1 MKHIKLLPTLILIVY
16 LALFTISLYVLG
28 QISIGN
34 LELAQNWPWII
45 TLLVSA
51 VSLLFMARDFRSIK

>member
-1 MKHIKLLPTLILIVY
+1 MNKNKLLPTLILIVY

-51 VSLLFMARDFRSIK
+51 VSLLFMARDFRPIK